1 MVIEKNQ
8 KSKPLTIDEIVRSK
22 TRFQICNF
30 LIIYR
35 ELSILDLSRRIGK
48 SKSTIYEHLKKM
60 MDAGF
65 VKVSREE
72 KSRSNIKRKYYS
84 WIEKDSERIKPE
96 KFSEEYCR
104 HKIDVLRSFA
114 VLNQSILK
122 NWIEFLENLEEKFEE
137 GNLEEAVSIF
147 KKIYVITD
155 DTELFHS
162 VAFYTPENA
171 KLFYKKTSDLYKEI
185 PDEVET
191 KSDENPYYG
200 GMMLLPIRLILD
212 YMHPIEKIKWKK

>member
-1 MVIEKNQ
+1 MIKSKNQ
-8 KSKPLTIDEIVRSK
+8 KSEKLTIDNIVRSK

-65 VKVSREE
+65 VRVSREE

-84 WIEKDSERIKPE
+84 WVEKDSERGRPE
-96 KFSEEYCR
+96 KFSEVYCKN
-104 HKIDVLRSFA
+104 KIDLLRSFA

-122 NWIEFLENLEEKFEE
+122 NWIEFLESLREKFER
-137 GNLEEAVSIF
+137 GNIEEAVSIF
-147 KKIYVITD
+147 KKIYLIAE
-155 DTELFHS
+155 DTKMFHS

-171 KLFYKKTSDLYKEI
+171 KLFYKKIFNLYNEI
-185 PDEVET
+185 PDEVES

-212 YMHPIEKIKWKK
+212 YLYPIEQKKWKN

>member
-1 MVIEKNQ
+1 MTKTKRNSEK
-8 KSKPLTIDEIVRSK
+8 LTINDILRSK

-35 ELSILDLSRRIGK
+35 ELSILDLSKRIGK

-60 MDAGF
+60 MKAGF

-72 KSRSNIKRKYYS
+72 KSRSNIYRKYYS
-84 WIEKDSERIKPE
+84 WIEKPSEIIKP
-96 KFSEEYCR
+96 KKYSEEYCR
-104 HKIDVLRSFA
+104 VKIDTLRSFA

-122 NWIEFLENLEEKFEE
+122 SWIHFLESLEKEIDL
-137 GNLEEAVSIF
+137 GNLENAISIF
-147 KKIYVITD
+147 KKIFNENRTAY
-155 DTELFHS
+155 HS

-171 KLFYKKTSDLYKEI
+171 TLFYQKTRSLYNEI
-185 PDEVET
+185 PDELES

-200 GMMLLPIRLILD
+200 GMMLLPIRSILD
-212 YMHPIEKIKWKK
+212 YLYPIEKTKWKK